1 MRITALEISPYMGW
15 KKNRGARGDSLLI
28 LSPLGLLSRKP
39 PLQNLQKI

>member
-15 KKNRGARGDSLLI
+15 KKNRGDSLLI
-28 LSPLGLLSRKP
+28 LSSLGLLSRKP